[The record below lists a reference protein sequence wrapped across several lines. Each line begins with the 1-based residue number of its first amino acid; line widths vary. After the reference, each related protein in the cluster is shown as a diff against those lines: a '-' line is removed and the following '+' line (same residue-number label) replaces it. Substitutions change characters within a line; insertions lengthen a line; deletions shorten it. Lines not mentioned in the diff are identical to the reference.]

1 MPPCAPGSSG
11 AIQQDAKTWQC
22 KSPAPRTPPPA
33 ILRRP
38 EVEARTGLA
47 CSTIYDGIKAGT
59 FPAPIQLGPKAVGW
73 VESEINAWL
82 AARVVARDA
91 ARKASKEGGR

>member
-1 MPPCAPGSSG
+1 MAMQVTRAP
-11 AIQQDAKTWQC
+11 D
-22 KSPAPRTPPPA
+22 TPLA

-47 CSTIYDGIKAGT
+47 CSTIYEGIKAGT
-59 FPAPIQLGPKAVGW
+59 FPAPIQLGPKSVGW

-82 AARVVARDA
+82 AARVAARDTAWQAPA
-91 ARKASKEGGR
+91 AGRGVR

>member
-1 MPPCAPGSSG
+1 M
-11 AIQQDAKTWQC
+11 AKKVTG
-22 KSPAPRTPPPA
+22 TPDVPLV

-38 EVEARTGLA
+38 EVEARTGLG

-59 FPAPIQLGPKAVGW
+59 FPAPIQLGPKSVGW

-82 AARVVARDA
+82 AARIA
-91 ARKASKEGGR
+91 ARNATRSTSRNGGQ

>member
-1 MPPCAPGSSG
+1 MATKEPH
-11 AIQQDAKTWQC
+11 T
-22 KSPAPRTPPPA
+22 PAPSLV
-33 ILRRP
+33 ILRRR
-38 EVEARTGLA
+38 EVEARTGLG
-47 CSTIYDGIKAGT
+47 CSTIYDSIKAGT

>member
-1 MPPCAPGSSG
+1 MAMQVTSAPGN
-11 AIQQDAKTWQC
+11 
-22 KSPAPRTPPPA
+22 PLV

-59 FPAPIQLGPKAVGW
+59 FPAPVKLGPQAVGW
-73 VESEINAWL
+73 VESEINEWL
-82 AARVVARDA
+82 AARVAARDT
-91 ARKASKEGGR
+91 ARKKSKPRGQ

>member
-1 MPPCAPGSSG
+1 MAKQGPSAPD
-11 AIQQDAKTWQC
+11 I
-22 KSPAPRTPPPA
+22 PLV

-82 AARVVARDA
+82 AARVAARDA
-91 ARKASKEGGR
+91 ARNAPGEGVR

>member
-1 MPPCAPGSSG
+1 MAKQGPSAP
-11 AIQQDAKTWQC
+11 DV
-22 KSPAPRTPPPA
+22 PLV

-59 FPAPIQLGPKAVGW
+59 FPAPIQLGPKARGW
-73 VESEINAWL
+73 IESEINEWL
-82 AARVVARDA
+82 AARVAARDT
-91 ARKASKEGGR
+91 ARKESKPRGQ

>member
-1 MPPCAPGSSG
+1 MKYSDTNANPL
-11 AIQQDAKTWQC
+11 
-22 KSPAPRTPPPA
+22 A

-38 EVEARTGLA
+38 EVEARTGLG

-59 FPAPIQLGPKAVGW
+59 FPAPVQLGPKSVGW

-82 AARVVARDA
+82 AARVAARDA
-91 ARKASKEGGR
+91 ALRPAKKDGR

>member
-1 MPPCAPGSSG
+1 MAMQVTSAP
-11 AIQQDAKTWQC
+11 A
-22 KSPAPRTPPPA
+22 TPLA

-38 EVEARTGLA
+38 EVEARTGLG

-59 FPAPIQLGPKAVGW
+59 FPAQIQLGPKAVGW
-73 VESEINAWL
+73 VESEVNAWL
-82 AARVVARDA
+82 AARVAARDA

>member
-1 MPPCAPGSSG
+1 MAKQVTNTPDAPLV
-11 AIQQDAKTWQC
+11 
-22 KSPAPRTPPPA
+22 
-33 ILRRP
+33 ILRRR
-38 EVEARTGLA
+38 EVEARTGLG

-82 AARVVARDA
+82 ATRVVARDA
-91 ARKASKEGGR
+91 ARKALKEGSR